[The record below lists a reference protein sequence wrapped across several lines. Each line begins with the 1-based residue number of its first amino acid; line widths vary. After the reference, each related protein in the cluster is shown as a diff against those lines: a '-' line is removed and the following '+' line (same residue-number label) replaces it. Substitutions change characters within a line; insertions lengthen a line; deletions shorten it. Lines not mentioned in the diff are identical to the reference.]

1 VDFVTYF
8 RTGISLYERA
18 GGRPIITMLSDL
30 CGHKVGVPQGT
41 IEEAEAT
48 AQSSTCIAAR
58 KPAVMLVSFADEGT
72 ATNALLSGDVEVA
85 MADTPITTGYVKS
98 SNGHLML
105 AGQPFDVR
113 PYGIAVAKHRGLA
126 KPVLDALRVPGFER
140 QTLGDPEEMGPG
152 VRCNRSPQDQRRDRL
167 AHATPARRTG
177 FRSRRDEYEQ
187 LAHVISP
194 ALAAPRCTGRVS
206 VDHGPSLT
214 RTRSPGTR
222 KSSLLAPPLAFVT
235 RTSTLEA
242 RPSRCWIG
250 LEGEATPSGSRLSGD
265 GKARLQHLDHSRSE
279 PLEVVRKLVEL

>member
-1 VDFVTYF
+1 M
-8 RTGISLYERA
+8 RL
-18 GGRPIITMLSDL
+18 RP
-30 CGHKVGVPQGT
+30 
-41 IEEAEAT
+41 
-48 AQSSTCIAAR
+48 AA
-58 KPAVMLVSFADEGT
+58 
-72 ATNALLSGDVEVA
+72 
-85 MADTPITTGYVKS
+85 
-98 SNGHLML
+98 
-105 AGQPFDVR
+105 
-113 PYGIAVAKHRGLA
+113 
-126 KPVLDALRVPGFER
+126 
-140 QTLGDPEEMGPG
+140 
-152 VRCNRSPQDQRRDRL
+152 
-167 AHATPARRTG
+167 G

-250 LEGEATPSGSRLSGD
+250 LEGDATLSGSRLSGD

-279 PLEVVRKLVEL
+279 PLRRAARLANSLPPTALEASFAQQKHCAPREQHQGHVSADARDRADREGHRWALRDADIRDALSGAGGYQFPASGERAS